1 MHINFSYS
9 IQLVTVSTKR
19 RIFIL
24 FLGISF
30 VCSVSGQAVFENV
43 NNSIYEYLNR
53 QAQNGNI
60 LYEDMVRPLT
70 RNQISTYLAA
80 LSTAYTNKKAQLNP
94 TEVKELQFY
103 IKEYGLGINDGVIN
117 NSTEKWLGKDTRG
130 RYRFFFRIDSS
141 SVSSH
146 AIKNITQ
153 PFQFNVEPVLQGSIM
168 SNSDGKSLVYRTAG
182 IQFWAS
188 LGKRFGM
195 QMYYRDVN
203 ENGTGIDFEKQFTP
217 EQGVMPTANPKST
230 ALNYADVRASMT
242 YQWKNGMLAFGK
254 EQYVTGY
261 GLNGNIIYSA
271 KAPSYPYIRL
281 SQQILPWLKFEYT
294 HAFLAS
300 RLVDTPNS
308 YRTTNYG
315 VFGGQRFKM
324 IPKYMVS
331 HALTFKIRKGLDLMV
346 GESVIYTDKIQLGYW
361 MPLMFY
367 KAWDQ
372 YISGTNLNAGANTQL
387 FGQISSRNQIK
398 NTHLY
403 ASVLVDEFRPSA
415 IFDPKRS
422 RNQLAFNAGGSI
434 TNFPFLPYLTINV
447 DYTRINPFVYQNL
460 LPAQE
465 YTNTGYVIG
474 DWMGNNADRL
484 VYEIKYTP
492 IPRLRLSLRYEKIRK
507 GAKGNAEQQYFQQPQ
522 PEFLF
527 GLQQKQWNSSAKV
540 VYEWIHNVYFYTQF
554 QSNERKIFG
563 TVFKTQRFNNIN
575 AGFSIGL

>member
-1 MHINFSYS
+1 
-9 IQLVTVSTKR
+9 
-19 RIFIL
+19 
-24 FLGISF
+24 
-30 VCSVSGQAVFENV
+30 
-43 NNSIYEYLNR
+43 
-53 QAQNGNI
+53 
-60 LYEDMVRPLT
+60 
-70 RNQISTYLAA
+70 
-80 LSTAYTNKKAQLNP
+80 
-94 TEVKELQFY
+94 
-103 IKEYGLGINDGVIN
+103 
-117 NSTEKWLGKDTRG
+117 
-130 RYRFFFRIDSS
+130 
-141 SVSSH
+141 
-146 AIKNITQ
+146 
-153 PFQFNVEPVLQGSIM
+153 
-168 SNSDGKSLVYRTAG
+168 
-182 IQFWAS
+182 
-188 LGKRFGM
+188 
-195 QMYYRDVN
+195 
-203 ENGTGIDFEKQFTP
+203 
-217 EQGVMPTANPKST
+217 MPTANPKST

-254 EQYVTGY
+254 EQYVTAY
-261 GLNGNIIYSA
+261 GLNGNIIYST

-331 HALTFKIRKGLDLMV
+331 HALTFKLRKGLDLMV

-372 YISGTNLNAGANTQL
+372 YVSGTNLNAGANTQL

-434 TNFPFLPYLTINV
+434 TNFPFLPYVTINV

-465 YTNTGYVIG
+465 YTNNGYVIG

-554 QSNERKIFG
+554 QSSERKIFG